1 MYGGILGALAI
12 LGYAGSLR
20 MVGAFLA
27 EFATAFQQEN
37 PKMRRPAAYALATK
51 KFFTELVAN

>member
-1 MYGGILGALAI
+1 MYGGILSASAV

-20 MVGAFLA
+20 LVFAFLA
-27 EFATAFQQEN
+27 EFAVALQEEN
-37 PKMRRPAAYALATK
+37 PKMSQIEAYALATK